1 MSVAVRKIAFIL
13 VGIVIIPILLYTAL
27 QVNQLEDT
35 EEMMQE
41 IYERQMNAIL
51 FSINQYSNDVV
62 TGLGK
67 QLEYFDPFSQVDTV
81 RQDFLNS
88 HKEVMAIYMN
98 EVDSDKT
105 EWISRYPNSTF
116 SGMTNTTEADYEL
129 VKERLVRYKKANF
142 MKIEP
147 LENLKFSSEVYGLAF
162 VIEPKAGEYVF
173 CIALLEAVNFIE
185 FFLVPKVQEVAAEGF
200 IVQFRK
206 EGQPNPVYQT
216 KETSN
221 VEFFVK
227 SLWLLPDYNLE
238 ISLVGDTVKNI
249 VKERTMLNLSM
260 LGLVIIILIVG
271 VALVFRNIQ
280 KEVQLAQTKSDFVS
294 NVSHEIRTPLA
305 LISMFAETLLL
316 GRAKSEEKKM
326 EYYDIISKEAS
337 RLRNIVNKILNFS
350 QIEANK
356 KQYNKAQCDLNAIVE
371 EVINTYSFHLS
382 NKGFEYD
389 LKLGDGAMNI
399 FADREAV
406 MEALI
411 NLLDNAIKY
420 SPDEKLLKV
429 STDTNSGT
437 YALEVT
443 DHGVGIEPKKKEQIF
458 DKFYRVTEGDIY
470 NVQGAGLGLSIV
482 KHIMDAHDGSI
493 EVDSV
498 FGRGSTFRLVFPKE
512 SDKKS

>member
-1 MSVAVRKIAFIL
+1 MSAAVKKIAFIL

-27 QVNQLEDT
+27 QVDQLDDT

-67 QLEYFDPFSQVDTV
+67 QLEYFDPFEQVDSV
-81 RQDFLNS
+81 RRDFLNN
-88 HKEVMAIYMN
+88 HREVMAIYLE
-98 EVDSDKT
+98 EVDSDKST
-105 EWISRYPNSTF
+105 WISRDLNFTF
-116 SGMTNTTEADYEL
+116 SDMTNTTGQDFAE

-147 LENLKFSSEVYGLAF
+147 LAELSFSSEVYGLAF
-162 VIEPKAGEYVF
+162 VIEPRKGEYIF
-173 CIALLEAVNFIE
+173 CLALVQAVDFIE
-185 FFLVPKVQEVAAEGF
+185 FFLVPKVQQVASEGF
-200 IVQFRK
+200 VIQFRK
-206 EGQPNPVYQT
+206 EGQPDVIYQT
-216 KETSN
+216 KEIEN
-221 VEFFVK
+221 IEFFVK
-227 SLWLLPDYNLE
+227 PLWLLPDYNLE
-238 ISLVGDTVKNI
+238 ISLIGDSVKNI
-249 VKERTMLNLSM
+249 VSERTTLNLSM
-260 LGLVIIILIVG
+260 LGAVIFILIVG
-271 VALVFRNIQ
+271 VILVFRNIQ
-280 KEVQLAQTKSDFVS
+280 KEMQLAQTKSDFVS

-326 EYYDIISKEAS
+326 EYYDIISKEAG

-356 KQYNKAQCDLNAIVE
+356 KQYSRAECDLNAVVE
-371 EVINTYSFHLS
+371 EVINTYSFHLA
-382 NKGFEYD
+382 NKGFEYE
-389 LKLGDGAMNI
+389 LKLGDGRMNI
-399 FADREAV
+399 LADREAV

-420 SPDEKLLKV
+420 SPEEKSIIV
-429 STDTNSGT
+429 STHFREGAYYVAVADQ
-437 YALEVT
+437 
-443 DHGVGIEPKKKEQIF
+443 GVGIESKKKEQIF

-482 KHIMDAHDGSI
+482 KHIMDAHEGTI
-493 EVDSV
+493 EVESV
-498 FGRGSTFRLVFPKE
+498 FGRGSTFRLIFPKV
-512 SDKKS
+512 SDKKT

>member
-1 MSVAVRKIAFIL
+1 MSAAVKRIAFIL

-67 QLEYFDPFSQVDTV
+67 QLEYSNPLEQIDSASEQ
-81 RQDFLNS
+81 FLDS
-88 HKEVMAIYMN
+88 HKEVMAIYME
-98 EVDSDKT
+98 EVDSGRT
-105 EWISRYPNSTF
+105 AWISRYPNSTF
-116 SGMTNTTEADYEL
+116 TGMTNSKAEDYAE

-147 LENLKFSSEVYGLAF
+147 LTELSFSSEVYGLAF
-162 VIEPKAGEYVF
+162 VIEPRKGQYIF
-173 CIALLEAVNFIE
+173 CLTLVQAVDFIK
-185 FFLVPKVQEVAAEGF
+185 FFLVPKVQQVASEGF
-200 IVQFRK
+200 VIQFRRQ
-206 EGQPNPVYQT
+206 GQDDLIYQT
-216 KETSN
+216 KEIAN
-221 VEFFVK
+221 QEFFVK
-227 SLWLLPDYNLE
+227 PLWLLPDYNLE
-238 ISLVGDTVKNI
+238 ISLIGDTVKNI
-249 VKERTMLNLSM
+249 VQERTVLNLSM
-260 LGLVIIILIVG
+260 LGVVVFILIVG
-271 VALVFRNIQ
+271 VVLVFRNIQ

-356 KQYNKAQCDLNAIVE
+356 KQYNKAECDLNVIVE
-371 EVINTYSFHLS
+371 EVMNTYSFHLT

-389 LKLGDGAMNI
+389 LKLGDGVLSVL
-399 FADREAV
+399 ADREAV

-420 SPDEKLLKV
+420 SPEEKSIKV
-429 STDTNSGT
+429 STAKRGQT
-437 YALEVT
+437 YYVQVT
-443 DHGVGIEPKKKEQIF
+443 DLGVGIEPKKKEQIF

-482 KHIMDAHDGSI
+482 KHIMDAHEGTI
-493 EVDSV
+493 EVESV
-498 FGRGSTFRLVFPKE
+498 FGKGSTFRLVFPKV